1 VRKLRLNAL
10 TVQGAVDPGLRERVA
25 RARRLLSWAF
35 GWLPGAVVVACAG
48 MAVVAAVGR
57 QRVGWWLVLPV
68 VGALVPF
75 VIGKVTRVD
84 PPRWPHTTFLTAA
97 GQLVFGAIPAY
108 GIAAGTANAAALPLF
123 LLAWANV
130 IAGIPVCRAAYRALM
145 LPLAPALG
153 SLPLDL
159 RFGVRV
165 AIEQA
170 DTITTGVTVG
180 LTHVV
185 AHARRHVPNS
195 QGNPAEIAVP
205 LGHIT
210 AVRPVVL
217 DAIRPWLSL
226 SDGTR
231 LLATPG
237 PAVALRTPTGE
248 FLVPTDDAGQLAEI
262 IRRRCALASPRRWPL

>member
-1 VRKLRLNAL
+1 
-10 TVQGAVDPGLRERVA
+10 
-25 RARRLLSWAF
+25 
-35 GWLPGAVVVACAG
+35 
-48 MAVVAAVGR
+48 M
-57 QRVGWWLVLPV
+57 
-68 VGALVPF
+68 
-75 VIGKVTRVD
+75 
-84 PPRWPHTTFLTAA
+84 
-97 GQLVFGAIPAY
+97 
-108 GIAAGTANAAALPLF
+108 
-123 LLAWANV
+123 
-130 IAGIPVCRAAYRALM
+130 
-145 LPLAPALG
+145 PALG

-165 AIEQA
+165 AIERA
-170 DTITTGVTVG
+170 DTVTTGVTVG

-195 QGNPAEIAVP
+195 RGNLAENAVP
-205 LGHIT
+205 LGNIT

-217 DAIRPWLSL
+217 DAMRPWLSL

-231 LLATPG
+231 LPATPG